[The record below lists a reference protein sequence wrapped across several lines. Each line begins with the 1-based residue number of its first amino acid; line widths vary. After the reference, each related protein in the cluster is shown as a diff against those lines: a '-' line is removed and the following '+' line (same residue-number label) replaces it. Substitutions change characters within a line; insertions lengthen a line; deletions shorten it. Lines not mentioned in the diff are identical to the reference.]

1 MAVQIAPNTMV
12 DPQAE
17 IDVDVEIGP
26 FCVIGPKA
34 RVGRGTRLENNV
46 TLMGNVTLGC
56 ENHIYPGAVIGGAPQ
71 DMGYQG
77 SDTRLVIGDHNVI
90 REGVTIN
97 LGSEKESRIT
107 AVGNHCLFMAGSHIA
122 HDCNVGNQVVIA
134 NGTMLGGHVHIQDHA
149 TLSGA
154 IGVHHFVTIGR
165 YSFVGGMSSVRQDVP
180 PFMLAEGCPA
190 RPRCVNVV
198 ALKRNDFPADVVKN
212 LAEAHRLLFRSK
224 VGIDQARQ
232 LLRNNGKLI
241 PQVNELF
248 EFLET
253 QQEGRHG
260 RARELRR
267 AA

>member
-1 MAVQIAPNTMV
+1 MTVHVTNNAVV
-12 DPQAE
+12 DPRAE
-17 IDVDVEIGP
+17 IDDDVVIGP
-26 FCVIGPKA
+26 FCVVGPGA
-34 RVGRGTRLENNV
+34 RIGRGTRLENNV
-46 TLMGNVTLGC
+46 TLMGNVTLGR
-56 ENHIYPGAVIGGAPQ
+56 ENHIYPGAVLGGAPQ
-71 DMGYQG
+71 DLSYRK

-90 REGVTIN
+90 RENTTIN
-97 LGSEKESRIT
+97 RGSEKETGLTTI
-107 AVGNHCLFMAGSHIA
+107 GSHCFLMTGIHVA
-122 HDCNVGNQVVIA
+122 HDCYVADHVVIA

-154 IGVHHFVTIGR
+154 IAVHHFATIGR
-165 YSFVGGMSSVRQDVP
+165 YSFVGGMSSVRQDLP

-198 ALKRNDFPADVVKN
+198 ALKRNEFPVGVIKC

-224 VGIDQARQ
+224 VGLDQARQ
-232 LLRNNGKLI
+232 LLHTGGKLI

-248 EFLET
+248 AFMET